1 VFLPRQT
8 PHRAA
13 HQGFTAVR
21 TRKRKRGRPRLLDQA
36 GDMPD
41 SMPLRRKATTAQVS
55 AAAAC
60 AVSIVLVVLVVHN
73 GDIPS
78 LPQEVRRVKRATLV
92 RRTQTQALRRR
103 RSLPRP
109 ARQRRRTAGSGPAPG
124 RQADEPRR
132 GFGDLARG
140 QLKPACA
147 RAQQGLR
154 AGQRL
159 PHHTTRSC
167 SVLSAAYVCVYT
179 HTSAGAT
186 YASQCV

>member
-1 VFLPRQT
+1 MPEAVWSSWAM
-8 PHRAA
+8 AA
-13 HQGFTAVR
+13 ARSAWSRFAR
-21 TRKRKRGRPRLLDQA
+21 REMR
-36 GDMPD
+36 
-41 SMPLRRKATTAQVS
+41 RRKQKASWAFH
-55 AAAAC
+55 AAR
-60 AVSIVLVVLVVHN
+60 VVRLS
-73 GDIPS
+73 D
-78 LPQEVRRVKRATLV
+78 
-92 RRTQTQALRRR
+92 RRTQRALRH
-103 RSLPRP
+103 
-109 ARQRRRTAGSGPAPG
+109 RQPLGPACVHQGADTLPLFPPFPSPRLG
-124 RQADEPRR
+124 WQSDEPRR
-132 GFGDLARG
+132 GFGDLVRG